1 MTSILRMLIV
11 LTTAGGL
18 AVASAVR
25 AQDPAAPTAE
35 QSALRMVA
43 PADEVSETS
52 PSEVSDEAAPQGE
65 TSAPA
70 EPSAAGGAA
79 QATTPSLNAVPPAAP
94 SPPAGDTQFDQVTIE
109 KAAQIMKTLGLVR
122 PPAERLAGGLEK
134 DETTPT
140 ALFNETEVRQLLS
153 ASPTV
158 LYQVVYEGK
167 PLPDPMIVPW
177 IRNLR
182 VIQERFDEAVDL
194 LAQGRIAE
202 SKERFNSIVQEFP
215 DAELAKQSREI
226 LEKLRAIEA
235 SERKVVPQEVLPR
248 QLVKDKAPDIQLDPQ
263 VRVTAVVVD
272 TLNPAENRA
281 MVSGRTYRAGETIRG
296 FANHKIVKIEDT
308 SVVIEVEQ
316 RGQTKQFQIPV
327 QPQRGSR

>member
-1 MTSILRMLIV
+1 MTPTLRMLLRLALASV
-11 LTTAGGL
+11 VMAG
-18 AVASAVR
+18 SAVH
-25 AQDPAAPTAE
+25 AQTPAAPTAE
-35 QSALRMVA
+35 QAALRMVA
-43 PADEVSETS
+43 PSEESGETT
-52 PSEVSDEAAPQGE
+52 PSEVPAEEAAPAESSAPTTAPAAVAPAPE
-65 TSAPA
+65 TTASAPA
-70 EPSAAGGAA
+70 
-79 QATTPSLNAVPPAAP
+79 
-94 SPPAGDTQFDQVTIE
+94 SPPSGDTQFDQVTIE

-140 ALFNETEVRQLLS
+140 ELFNEKEVRQLLS
-153 ASPTV
+153 ANPTV

-182 VIQERFDEAVDL
+182 VVQERYDEAVDL

-202 SKERFNSIVQEFP
+202 SKERFESIVQDFP
-215 DAELAKQSREI
+215 EADVAKQSREI
-226 LEKLRAIEA
+226 LAKLRAIEA
-235 SERKVVPQEVLPR
+235 SERKVVPQEVLPKA
-248 QLVKDKAPDIQLDPQ
+248 VAKDKAPDIQLDPQ

-316 RGQTKQFQIPV
+316 RGLTKQFQIPV
-327 QPQRGSR
+327 QAQRGSK

>member
-1 MTSILRMLIV
+1 MTSTLRMLLMLAV
-11 LTTAGGL
+11 AGGL
-18 AVASAVR
+18 TAGSVVH

-35 QSALRMVA
+35 QSALKMVA
-43 PADEVSETS
+43 PSVESEEST
-52 PSEVSDEAAPQGE
+52 PSEAPALEAAPAA
-65 TSAPA
+65 TPAPDTA
-70 EPSAAGGAA
+70 
-79 QATTPSLNAVPPAAP
+79 AVPAAATPAP
-94 SPPAGDTQFDQVTIE
+94 RPGDAQFDQVTID

-140 ALFNETEVRQLLS
+140 ELFNEKEVRELLS
-153 ASPTV
+153 ANPTV
-158 LYQVVYEGK
+158 LYQVVYDGK
-167 PLPDPMIVPW
+167 PLPDPMIIPW

-182 VIQERFDEAVDL
+182 VVQERFDEAVDL
-194 LAQGRIAE
+194 LAQGRITE

-215 DAELAKQSREI
+215 EAELAKQSREI
-226 LEKLRAIEA
+226 LEKLRTIEA
-235 SERKVVPQEVLPR
+235 SERKVVPQEILPK
-248 QLVKDKAPDIQLDPQ
+248 QLARDKAPDIQLDPQ
-263 VRVTAVVVD
+263 VRVSAVVVD

-296 FANHKIVKIEDT
+296 FANHKVVKIEDT